1 MFGGIFK
8 LMFQVVEGAISQIIN
23 QAKIIEDAV
32 TNPLKTIV
40 SQVTGGV
47 WKGDGADRFA
57 DEMSSEVIP
66 SLINIMNVNQ
76 GFAAA
81 IRQSVERMQ
90 QAEQQAAQSAQ
101 TLLDIFEQ
109 IY

>member
-32 TNPLKTIV
+32 TNPLKAIV
-40 SQVTGGV
+40 QQVTGGV
-47 WKGDGADRFA
+47 WRGDGATRFA
-57 DEMSSEVIP
+57 QEMGSEVIP
-66 SLINIMNVNQ
+66 SLLNIMNINQ
-76 GFAAA
+76 SYAGA
-81 IRQSVERMQ
+81 IRHSVERMQ

-101 TLLDIFEQ
+101 TLLDIFGQ

>member
-1 MFGGIFK
+1 MFSGLFK
-8 LMFQVVEGAISQIIN
+8 LMFQVVDGAISQIIN

-47 WKGDGADRFA
+47 WKGDGADRFV
-57 DEMSSEVIP
+57 DEMSKEVIP

-76 GFAAA
+76 NYASS
-81 IRQSVERMQ
+81 IRRSVERMQ
-90 QAEQQAAQSAQ
+90 QAEQQAAQAAQ
-101 TLLDIFEQ
+101 TLLDIFQ
-109 IY
+109 HI